1 MSAKL
6 VADESEAL
14 VVAAL
19 KSKYMYTACVTP
31 TLQ

>member
-6 VADESEAL
+6 VAGESEAL

-19 KSKYMYTACVTP
+19 KSKYMYTAP